1 MYGKQHV
8 FWLIYGT
15 EVDLPAILA
24 KLVGLGYEVAKSG
37 YREGVVYFDPL
48 PGGYA
53 AVRRYEEGDVY
64 LLANLQRGA
73 IGVVAEDFL
82 LLKRGLADLSRALIE
97 LKIGEPPRAELHISF
112 GIHGRLREGG
122 EVKVGDTEFRKSG
135 VYLTA
140 GTPFNGDGVFVS
152 ISPLG
157 VERLLFY
164 LIVSGSWAFVIS
176 RLNTIYDIISQLLRE
191 LAT

>member
-8 FWLIYGT
+8 FWLIYST
-15 EVDLPAILA
+15 EIDLPAILT

-37 YREGVVYFDPL
+37 YREGVAYFDPL

-53 AVRRYEEGDVY
+53 AIRRYEDGDVY

-82 LLKRGLADLSRALIE
+82 LLKRGLADLSRALME
-97 LKIGEPPRAELHISF
+97 LKMGEPPRAELHVSF
-112 GIHGRLREGG
+112 GVHGKLREGG
-122 EVKVGDTEFRKSG
+122 GVKVGDVEFHKSG

-140 GTPFNGDGVFVS
+140 GTPFSGDGIFVS

-164 LIVSGSWAFVIS
+164 LIVSGSWTFVIS
-176 RLNTIYDIISQLLRE
+176 KLNNIYDLISQLLRE
-191 LAT
+191 LVT